1 MRHVGNT
8 VMKRDFRKF
17 IVAATVCL
25 LALASF
31 LVWTGQQVGENSPV
45 LGANETSE
53 PSSHELADRGIRQES
68 GSPRLAEQRYSDI
81 ASSESAQRK
90 TDFAEGEVVAQWGD
104 FVPMRIVNENCR
116 DVEIPVA
123 RNGGIEQV
131 YSVECERN
139 HYVDHAYG
147 DLPTSALR
155 ELARTDGAAAL
166 ILGDRLQRTLPG
178 RPEIVQRLYVHSF
191 VLTGEEQAFDALVD
205 YQSGAV
211 VQSDGELDVD
221 RAVTGW
227 IWARIG
233 EELGLRSRSEVEHY
247 ADALAAVGFTDLSP
261 AEEHVEKWLDDLN
274 NRRMAAT
281 GEGL

>member
-1 MRHVGNT
+1 
-8 VMKRDFRKF
+8 MKRDFRKF
-17 IVAATVCL
+17 IVAAALCL
-25 LALASF
+25 VALASF
-31 LVWTGQQVGENSPV
+31 LVWTSQQAGETLPV
-45 LGANETSE
+45 PGAKETSE
-53 PSSHELADRGIRQES
+53 PSSHEPADRAIRKES
-68 GSPRLAEQRYSDI
+68 GSPQLAAQQYSDI
-81 ASSESAQRK
+81 ASSESAQRR

-104 FVPMRIVNENCR
+104 FVPMQIVNENCR

-123 RNGGIEQV
+123 RNGGIEHV

-155 ELARTDGAAAL
+155 ELAKTDGAAAL

-191 VLTGEEQAFDALVD
+191 VLTGEEQTFDALVD
-205 YQSGAV
+205 YQYGGV
-211 VQSDGELDVD
+211 VKNNGELDVD

-233 EELGLRSRSEVEHY
+233 QELGLRSRTEVGHY
-247 ADALAAVGFTDLSP
+247 ADALADVGITDLSP
-261 AEEHVEKWLDDLN
+261 AEEHVEEWLDDLN

-281 GEGL
+281 GEGF

>member
-1 MRHVGNT
+1 
-8 VMKRDFRKF
+8 MKRDFRKF
-17 IVAATVCL
+17 IVAATLCL
-25 LALASF
+25 VALASF
-31 LVWTGQQVGENSPV
+31 LVWTSQQAGETLPV
-45 LGANETSE
+45 PGAKETSE
-53 PSSHELADRGIRQES
+53 PSSHEPADRAIRKES
-68 GSPRLAEQRYSDI
+68 GSPQLAAQQYSDI
-81 ASSESAQRK
+81 ASSESAQRR

-104 FVPMRIVNENCR
+104 FVPMQIVNENCR

-123 RNGGIEQV
+123 RNGGIEHV

-155 ELARTDGAAAL
+155 ELAKTDGAAAL

-191 VLTGEEQAFDALVD
+191 VLTGEEQTFDALVD
-205 YQSGAV
+205 YQYGGV
-211 VQSDGELDVD
+211 VKNNGELDVD

-233 EELGLRSRSEVEHY
+233 QELGLRSRTEVGHY
-247 ADALAAVGFTDLSP
+247 ADALADVGITDLSP
-261 AEEHVEKWLDDLN
+261 AEEHVEEWLDDLN

-281 GEGL
+281 GEGF

>member
-1 MRHVGNT
+1 MSNRR
-8 VMKRDFRKF
+8 MKRDFRKF
-17 IVAATVCL
+17 IVAATLCL
-25 LALASF
+25 VALASF
-31 LVWTGQQVGENSPV
+31 LVWTSQQAGETLPV
-45 LGANETSE
+45 PGAKETSE
-53 PSSHELADRGIRQES
+53 PSSHEPADRSIRKES
-68 GSPRLAEQRYSDI
+68 GSPQLAAQQYSDI
-81 ASSESAQRK
+81 ASSESAQRR

-104 FVPMRIVNENCR
+104 FVPMQIVNENCR

-123 RNGGIEQV
+123 RNGGIEHV

-155 ELARTDGAAAL
+155 ELAKTDGAAAL

-191 VLTGEEQAFDALVD
+191 VLTGEEQTFDALVD
-205 YQSGAV
+205 YQYGGV
-211 VQSDGELDVD
+211 VKNNGELDVD

-233 EELGLRSRSEVEHY
+233 QELGLRSRSEVGHY
-247 ADALAAVGFTDLSP
+247 ADALADVGITDLSP
-261 AEEHVEKWLDDLN
+261 AEEHVEEWLDDLN

-281 GEGL
+281 GEGF

>member
-1 MRHVGNT
+1 MSNRR
-8 VMKRDFRKF
+8 MKRDFRKF
-17 IVAATVCL
+17 IVAAALCL
-25 LALASF
+25 VALASF
-31 LVWTGQQVGENSPV
+31 LVWTSQQAGETLPV
-45 LGANETSE
+45 PGAKETSE
-53 PSSHELADRGIRQES
+53 PSSHEPADRAIRKES
-68 GSPRLAEQRYSDI
+68 GSPQLAAQQYSDI
-81 ASSESAQRK
+81 ASSESAQRR

-104 FVPMRIVNENCR
+104 FVPMQIVNENCR

-123 RNGGIEQV
+123 RNGGIEHV

-155 ELARTDGAAAL
+155 ELAKTDGAAAL

-191 VLTGEEQAFDALVD
+191 VLTGEEQTFDALVD
-205 YQSGAV
+205 YQYGGV
-211 VQSDGELDVD
+211 VKNNGELDVD

-233 EELGLRSRSEVEHY
+233 QELGLRSRSEVGHY
-247 ADALAAVGFTDLSP
+247 ADALADVGITDLSP
-261 AEEHVEKWLDDLN
+261 AEEHVEEWLDDLN

-281 GEGL
+281 GEGF

>member
-1 MRHVGNT
+1 MSNRR
-8 VMKRDFRKF
+8 MKRDFRKF
-17 IVAATVCL
+17 IVAATLCL
-25 LALASF
+25 VALASF
-31 LVWTGQQVGENSPV
+31 LVWTSQQAGETLPV
-45 LGANETSE
+45 PGAKETSE
-53 PSSHELADRGIRQES
+53 PSSHEPADRAIRKES
-68 GSPRLAEQRYSDI
+68 GSPQLAAQQYSDI
-81 ASSESAQRK
+81 ASSESAQRR

-104 FVPMRIVNENCR
+104 FVPMQIVNENCR

-123 RNGGIEQV
+123 RNGGIEHV

-155 ELARTDGAAAL
+155 ELAKTDGAAAL

-191 VLTGEEQAFDALVD
+191 VLTGEEQTFDALVD
-205 YQSGAV
+205 YQYGGV
-211 VQSDGELDVD
+211 VKNNGELDVD

-233 EELGLRSRSEVEHY
+233 QELGLRSRSEVGHY
-247 ADALAAVGFTDLSP
+247 ADALADVGITDLSP
-261 AEEHVEKWLDDLN
+261 AEEHVEEWLDDLN

-281 GEGL
+281 GEGF

>member
-1 MRHVGNT
+1 
-8 VMKRDFRKF
+8 MKRDFRKF
-17 IVAATVCL
+17 IVAATLCL
-25 LALASF
+25 VALASF
-31 LVWTGQQVGENSPV
+31 LVWTSQQAGETLPV
-45 LGANETSE
+45 PGAKETSE
-53 PSSHELADRGIRQES
+53 PSSHEPADRAIRKES
-68 GSPRLAEQRYSDI
+68 GSPQLAAQQYSDI
-81 ASSESAQRK
+81 ASSESAQRR

-104 FVPMRIVNENCR
+104 FVPMQIVNENCR

-123 RNGGIEQV
+123 RNGGIEHV

-155 ELARTDGAAAL
+155 ELAKTDGAAAL

-191 VLTGEEQAFDALVD
+191 VLTGEEQTFDALVD
-205 YQSGAV
+205 YQYGGV
-211 VQSDGELDVD
+211 VKNNGELDVD

-233 EELGLRSRSEVEHY
+233 QELGLRSRSEVGHY
-247 ADALAAVGFTDLSP
+247 ADALADVGITDLSP
-261 AEEHVEKWLDDLN
+261 AEEHVEEWLDDLN

-281 GEGL
+281 GEGF

>member
-1 MRHVGNT
+1 
-8 VMKRDFRKF
+8 MKRDFRKF
-17 IVAATVCL
+17 IVAAALCL
-25 LALASF
+25 VALASF
-31 LVWTGQQVGENSPV
+31 LVWTSQQAGETLPV
-45 LGANETSE
+45 PGAKETSE
-53 PSSHELADRGIRQES
+53 PSSHEPADRAIRKES
-68 GSPRLAEQRYSDI
+68 GSPQLAAQQYSDI
-81 ASSESAQRK
+81 ASSESAQRR

-104 FVPMRIVNENCR
+104 FVPMQIVNENCR

-123 RNGGIEQV
+123 RNGGIEHV

-155 ELARTDGAAAL
+155 ELAKTDGAAAL

-191 VLTGEEQAFDALVD
+191 VLTGEEQTFDALVD
-205 YQSGAV
+205 YQYGGV
-211 VQSDGELDVD
+211 VKNNGELDVD

-233 EELGLRSRSEVEHY
+233 QELGLRSRSEVGHY
-247 ADALAAVGFTDLSP
+247 ADALADVGITDLSP
-261 AEEHVEKWLDDLN
+261 AEEHVEEWLDDLN

-281 GEGL
+281 GEGF